1 MTQPKIINEIPNNK
15 TRILIAGGKSN
26 ITSIAMILHVMQFH
40 QKDIDFVLK
49 SDLKGFDQKVKLS
62 DDNDFIILEDSEDY
76 PDYQPNIVLI
86 SRIKDNVPFS
96 ENEVENYRNI
106 IENITSGGILIY
118 PSENQEIEKLVEQ
131 SEKYFRKIPYSTPPF
146 EIKNGIIYL
155 DTTIGNIPLS
165 IQQEN
170 HLLPI
175 EGSRWMCQQLG
186 IMEEDFYEAI
196 INFED

>member
-15 TRILIAGGKSN
+15 TRILIAGDKSN

-49 SDLKGFDQKVKLS
+49 SNLKGFDQKVKLS

-86 SRIKDNVPFS
+86 SRIKDDVPFS

-118 PSENQEIEKLVEQ
+118 PSENQEIEKLYPDLQVKDCRYLVKKVA
-131 SEKYFRKIPYSTPPF
+131 S
-146 EIKNGIIYL
+146 KN
-155 DTTIGNIPLS
+155 N
-165 IQQEN
+165 N
-170 HLLPI
+170 K
-175 EGSRWMCQQLG
+175 
-186 IMEEDFYEAI
+186 
-196 INFED
+196 N